1 MLGKIEEQKY
11 SIEKEKVLISL
22 ALMTLKQELNL
33 IDLKNQR
40 VSFSQYDH
48 RKNKIKRDLGLY
60 LSLIHI

>member
-60 LSLIHI
+60 

>member
-48 RKNKIKRDLGLY
+48 RKNKIKTAQP
-60 LSLIHI
+60 S